1 MTDHDDEPELSGYE
15 PIPRRTRPR
24 PAIVV
29 MRVVVVLAIAGL
41 VLPGILVPLRIAST
55 TAENAC
61 AVYIAMDAPGS
72 IGQRVA
78 FELWSPIGPGWNCY
92 SIAFGGDEVLV
103 HAFGLIPVGVAEP
116 VEAPPVVEPEDS

>member
-24 PAIVV
+24 PAVVV
-29 MRVVVVLAIAGL
+29 MRVVVLLAIAGL
-41 VLPGILVPLRIAST
+41 VLPGILVPLRVASA

-61 AVYIAMDAPGS
+61 SVYIAMDAPGS
-72 IGQRVA
+72 VGQRVA

-92 SIAFGGDEVLV
+92 SVAFGGHETLV
-103 HAFGLIPVGVAEP
+103 KAFGLIPVGFAPERNQPEP
-116 VEAPPVVEPEDS
+116 SDS